1 MLANTHCSEDNI
13 EVGANLYEIDTEAEA
28 TVTASSDA
36 PAAETAAETES
47 SPPPPVAATEP
58 AVSVPPAAAA
68 SEAHRE
74 PSIHFLG
81 KDGWSRRLSG
91 APISLIPDKPNGVV
105 VLDGSMLTSNYGR
118 PAFTEAEMEALMM
131 GGADI
136 APQVV
141 SHSSGAMFAWTK

>member
-36 PAAETAAETES
+36 PAPAAETES
-47 SPPPPVAATEP
+47 SPPPVAATEP
-58 AVSVPPAAAA
+58 AVSVPPAAA
-68 SEAHRE
+68 SEGHRE